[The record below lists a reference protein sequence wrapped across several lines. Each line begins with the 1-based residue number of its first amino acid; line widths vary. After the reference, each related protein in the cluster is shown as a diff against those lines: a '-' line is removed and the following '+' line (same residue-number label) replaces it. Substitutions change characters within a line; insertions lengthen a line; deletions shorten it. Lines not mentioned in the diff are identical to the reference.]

1 MGQLKVTE
9 NKMDLHVE
17 AKRMLRAELVRRGI
31 SVEELA
37 SKLTRLGV
45 VESPKSLAVKISRGK
60 FQLAFFL
67 QCMAALGA
75 ETVTINVPSKTPN
88 EE

>member
-1 MGQLKVTE
+1 
-9 NKMDLHVE
+9 MDWHIE
-17 AKRMLRAELVRRGI
+17 AKRMLRAELVRRGV

-37 SKLTRLGV
+37 SRLARLGM

-67 QCMAALGA
+67 QCMAALDAG
-75 ETVTINVPSKTPN
+75 TVTIHVPTKALN

>member
-1 MGQLKVTE
+1 MVQLKVIE
-9 NKMDLHVE
+9 NQMDWHVE
-17 AKRMLRAELVRRGI
+17 AKRMLRAELVRRGV

-37 SKLTRLGV
+37 SKLARLGM

-67 QCMAALGA
+67 QCMAALDA
-75 ETVTINVPSKTPN
+75 ETVTINVPTKALN